1 MSSLE
6 ILLYGIIGVMI
17 LLHIRS
23 FYLLQQ
29 FNKTKNEIERSNEK
43 LEEQLREFVQAVE
56 VKNRELVAEVE
67 GYLADAQ
74 ASVPQQEKV
83 SVDSVEGTDTPPFQK
98 KPAPKKKPASTKP
111 THVAATYQQYA
122 AGGESASD
130 ELDQIRLYDRQGK
143 SVSEMATLLGRAE
156 SEINLLLFMARKESN
171 G

>member
-6 ILLYGIIGVMI
+6 LVLYAIIFVMI

-29 FNKTKNEIERSNEK
+29 FKKTKSEIERSNEQ
-43 LEEQLREFVQAVE
+43 LEDQLRDYLQAVE

-67 GYLADAQ
+67 EYLAIAQ
-74 ASVPQQEKV
+74 QPVTPQKQVLAQPVEVTDVPPAK
-83 SVDSVEGTDTPPFQK
+83 K
-98 KPAPKKKPASTKP
+98 KPAPKKKPASSKSM
-111 THVAATYQQYA
+111 HVAATYQQHSI
-122 AGGESASD
+122 GGSNSSD